1 MFVQILIYVYLGI
14 CAGMILFNIVTALL
28 SQRREHRSFR
38 DGIRLELTVSQELD
52 RLAETGTVSERHL
65 RFMERRLRRVN
76 GMAAFDAALECLCV
90 RRPELTRSYLT
101 ALNGVM
107 ITLAEDYCRRDE
119 IEAAYFPYII
129 RKYRLLDGQE
139 NEALKTMLL
148 DLLHES
154 SIYCR
159 ENAMQALYTAGD
171 PAVLVRALRIIDAS
185 SLYYHSKLL
194 SDGLLN
200 YTGDTWELADALWEE
215 FDAFQ
220 PWMQVTLLNYF
231 RFSSG
236 AYCEKIHALLNDP
249 AQDDEV
255 RFACLRY
262 LGRYPYPPAYADLL
276 RYATPSKNARWEY
289 AAIASS
295 VLASYPGAET
305 AAVLERNLY
314 HPNWYIRFNASKSLE
329 QLGFGY
335 RDLIDVIEGHDRYSK
350 NTTQAQQTANRQA
363 DIISAYP
370 SGTVDSGAMRRQVLL
385 CTIEHDGAER
395 AIYVGFTN
403 ALTPELA
410 GALAQALEDLSGAES
425 IGVLADYMNSSGAE
439 AYRTRWLITLAALIA
454 AMLAAAVALIVFARK
469 KRAEQKA
476 NALIDPR
483 YGIGNDGYY
492 LNCMETLIPAPLRS
506 IVYVFCIGCDMP
518 SLERRFGEAER
529 EEIFSRA
536 AEYLRL
542 DCGREEY
549 LACVGRGMF
558 ALVCQCGSREAA
570 QQRAEGLIRGLDGYL
585 AGFRAEYAGAFRA
598 GICSLSENPDCGAE
612 AALYNAR
619 QGCAHAFR
627 TETPCAFSTRGMID
641 ESEQLERLRGSMSKA
656 VEKGEFEPYLQF
668 VVDRAGTV
676 VGAEAVS
683 RWQNPEEGLLKPS
696 KYIDLMIR
704 AGTITELDLYM
715 LRCACVQLQTWKR
728 EGRGTLWLSCNFT
741 RQSIAD
747 EKILARV
754 REIIE
759 QYDFTR
765 DRLVVELTEDSYAR
779 DREAA
784 LRTIEGL
791 HAMGLRI
798 VLDDI
803 GAGYSSLSDLST
815 YPIDGVKIDRSIV
828 IESALPRAH
837 ALLEGMIRLSHD
849 MGIRVLCEGVENKA
863 TCDAVLAAGCDF
875 IQGFY
880 FSRVLPGREAE
891 SFLRSLAARD
901 REEG

>member
-1 MFVQILIYVYLGI
+1 MRRKNILRGLLCAVVLLGAALGCAQEVSARETVLIAGNADLYPIESYDSRSDSYVGLLPELYRRVSECTDYDLVYL
-14 CAGMILFNIVTALL
+14 
-28 SQRREHRSFR
+28 
-38 DGIRLELTVSQELD
+38 
-52 RLAETGTVSERHL
+52 
-65 RFMERRLRRVN
+65 
-76 GMAAFDAALECLCV
+76 
-90 RRPELTRSYLT
+90 P
-101 ALNGVM
+101 
-107 ITLAEDYCRRDE
+107 
-119 IEAAYFPYII
+119 
-129 RKYRLLDGQE
+129 
-139 NEALKTMLL
+139 
-148 DLLHES
+148 
-154 SIYCR
+154 
-159 ENAMQALYTAGD
+159 
-171 PAVLVRALRIIDAS
+171 
-185 SLYYHSKLL
+185 
-194 SDGLLN
+194 
-200 YTGDTWELADALWEE
+200 
-215 FDAFQ
+215 
-220 PWMQVTLLNYF
+220 
-231 RFSSG
+231 
-236 AYCEKIHALLNDP
+236 
-249 AQDDEV
+249 
-255 RFACLRY
+255 
-262 LGRYPYPPAYADLL
+262 
-276 RYATPSKNARWEY
+276 
-289 AAIASS
+289 
-295 VLASYPGAET
+295 
-305 AAVLERNLY
+305 
-314 HPNWYIRFNASKSLE
+314 
-329 QLGFGY
+329 
-335 RDLIDVIEGHDRYSK
+335 YSK
-350 NTTQAQQTANRQA
+350 NTTQAQQAENRQA
-363 DIISAYP
+363 DIISAFP
-370 SGTVDSGAMRRQVLL
+370 AETVDSAYLRRSELFCSLPASGKLQKICIGFTSALPEAQADEIARALDGIGA
-385 CTIEHDGAER
+385 AER
-395 AIYVGFTN
+395 LGI
-403 ALTPELA
+403 LA
-410 GALAQALEDLSGAES
+410 VSVKDGGASL
-425 IGVLADYMNSSGAE
+425 
-439 AYRTRWLITLAALIA
+439 YRTRWLVTLAALGV
-454 AMLAAAVALIVFARK
+454 MTLGTGVALGVLVRK
-469 KRAEQKA
+469 KRAELKA

-506 IVYVFCIGCDMP
+506 IVYVICIGCDIP

-585 AGFRAEYAGAFRA
+585 AGFHAEYAGAFRA

-627 TETPCAFSTRGMID
+627 TETPCAFSTRGMIA

-656 VEKGEFEPYLQF
+656 VEKGEFEPYFQF

-754 REIIE
+754 REIVE

-765 DRLVVELTEDSYAR
+765 DRLVVELTEDSCTR

-828 IESALPRAH
+828 IESALPRAR

-849 MGIRVLCEGVENKA
+849 MGIRVLCEGVEDKA
-863 TCDAVLAAGCDF
+863 MCDAVLAAGCDF

>member
-1 MFVQILIYVYLGI
+1 MRRKKLLEITLCAVLTIGALLCCMQDASARETLLISGNADLYPIESYDRGRECYVGLLPELYERLSEQTGYDLVYL
-14 CAGMILFNIVTALL
+14 
-28 SQRREHRSFR
+28 
-38 DGIRLELTVSQELD
+38 
-52 RLAETGTVSERHL
+52 
-65 RFMERRLRRVN
+65 
-76 GMAAFDAALECLCV
+76 
-90 RRPELTRSYLT
+90 P
-101 ALNGVM
+101 
-107 ITLAEDYCRRDE
+107 
-119 IEAAYFPYII
+119 
-129 RKYRLLDGQE
+129 
-139 NEALKTMLL
+139 
-148 DLLHES
+148 
-154 SIYCR
+154 
-159 ENAMQALYTAGD
+159 
-171 PAVLVRALRIIDAS
+171 
-185 SLYYHSKLL
+185 
-194 SDGLLN
+194 
-200 YTGDTWELADALWEE
+200 
-215 FDAFQ
+215 
-220 PWMQVTLLNYF
+220 
-231 RFSSG
+231 
-236 AYCEKIHALLNDP
+236 
-249 AQDDEV
+249 
-255 RFACLRY
+255 
-262 LGRYPYPPAYADLL
+262 
-276 RYATPSKNARWEY
+276 
-289 AAIASS
+289 
-295 VLASYPGAET
+295 
-305 AAVLERNLY
+305 
-314 HPNWYIRFNASKSLE
+314 
-329 QLGFGY
+329 
-335 RDLIDVIEGHDRYSK
+335 YSK
-350 NTTQAQQTANRQA
+350 NTTQAQQAENRQA

-410 GALAQALEDLSGAES
+410 GALSQALEDLSGAES

-469 KRAEQKA
+469 KRAEQKT

-598 GICSLSENPDCGAE
+598 GICSLSENPDCSAE

-668 VVDRAGTV
+668 VVDRAGT
-676 VGAEAVS
+676 
-683 RWQNPEEGLLKPS
+683 
-696 KYIDLMIR
+696 
-704 AGTITELDLYM
+704 ITELDLYM

-754 REIIE
+754 REIVE

-765 DRLVVELTEDSYAR
+765 DRLVVELTEDSYAH
-779 DREAA
+779 DRETA

-828 IESALPRAH
+828 IESALPRAR

-849 MGIRVLCEGVENKA
+849 MGIRVLCEGVEDKA

-901 REEG
+901 RGEG

>member
-1 MFVQILIYVYLGI
+1 MRRKKLLEITLCAVLTIGALLCCMQDASARETLLISGNADLYPIESYDRSRECYVGLLPELYERLSEQTGYDLVYL
-14 CAGMILFNIVTALL
+14 
-28 SQRREHRSFR
+28 
-38 DGIRLELTVSQELD
+38 
-52 RLAETGTVSERHL
+52 
-65 RFMERRLRRVN
+65 
-76 GMAAFDAALECLCV
+76 
-90 RRPELTRSYLT
+90 P
-101 ALNGVM
+101 
-107 ITLAEDYCRRDE
+107 
-119 IEAAYFPYII
+119 
-129 RKYRLLDGQE
+129 
-139 NEALKTMLL
+139 
-148 DLLHES
+148 
-154 SIYCR
+154 
-159 ENAMQALYTAGD
+159 
-171 PAVLVRALRIIDAS
+171 
-185 SLYYHSKLL
+185 
-194 SDGLLN
+194 
-200 YTGDTWELADALWEE
+200 
-215 FDAFQ
+215 
-220 PWMQVTLLNYF
+220 
-231 RFSSG
+231 
-236 AYCEKIHALLNDP
+236 
-249 AQDDEV
+249 
-255 RFACLRY
+255 
-262 LGRYPYPPAYADLL
+262 
-276 RYATPSKNARWEY
+276 
-289 AAIASS
+289 
-295 VLASYPGAET
+295 
-305 AAVLERNLY
+305 
-314 HPNWYIRFNASKSLE
+314 
-329 QLGFGY
+329 
-335 RDLIDVIEGHDRYSK
+335 YSK
-350 NTTQAQQTANRQA
+350 NTTQAQQAENRQA

-410 GALAQALEDLSGAES
+410 GALSQALEDLSGAES
-425 IGVLADYMNSSGAE
+425 IGVLAGYMNSSGAE

-469 KRAEQKA
+469 KRAEQKT

-570 QQRAEGLIRGLDGYL
+570 QQRAEGLIRELDGYL

-598 GICSLSENPDCGAE
+598 GICSLSENPDCSAE

-668 VVDRAGTV
+668 VVDRAGT
-676 VGAEAVS
+676 
-683 RWQNPEEGLLKPS
+683 
-696 KYIDLMIR
+696 
-704 AGTITELDLYM
+704 ITELDLYM

-754 REIIE
+754 HEIVE

-765 DRLVVELTEDSYAR
+765 DCLVVELTEDSYAH

-828 IESALPRAH
+828 IESALPRAR

-849 MGIRVLCEGVENKA
+849 MGIRVLCEGVEDKA

>member
-1 MFVQILIYVYLGI
+1 MRRKNIL
-14 CAGMILFNIVTALL
+14 
-28 SQRREHRSFR
+28 R
-38 DGIRLELTVSQELD
+38 
-52 RLAETGTVSERHL
+52 
-65 RFMERRLRRVN
+65 
-76 GMAAFDAALECLCV
+76 
-90 RRPELTRSYLT
+90 
-101 ALNGVM
+101 
-107 ITLAEDYCRRDE
+107 
-119 IEAAYFPYII
+119 
-129 RKYRLLDGQE
+129 
-139 NEALKTMLL
+139 
-148 DLLHES
+148 
-154 SIYCR
+154 
-159 ENAMQALYTAGD
+159 
-171 PAVLVRALRIIDAS
+171 
-185 SLYYHSKLL
+185 
-194 SDGLLN
+194 GLL
-200 YTGDTWELADALWEE
+200 
-215 FDAFQ
+215 
-220 PWMQVTLLNYF
+220 
-231 RFSSG
+231 
-236 AYCEKIHALLNDP
+236 C
-249 AQDDEV
+249 
-255 RFACLRY
+255 
-262 LGRYPYPPAYADLL
+262 
-276 RYATPSKNARWEY
+276 
-289 AAIASS
+289 
-295 VLASYPGAET
+295 
-305 AAVLERNLY
+305 AAVLLGAALVGAQEVSARETVLIAGNADLY
-314 HPNWYIRFNASKSLE
+314 PIESYDSRSDSYVGLLPE
-329 QLGFGY
+329 LY
-335 RDLIDVIEGHDRYSK
+335 RRVSECTDYDLVYLPYSK
-350 NTTQAQQTANRQA
+350 NTTQAQQAENRQA
-363 DIISAYP
+363 DIISAFP
-370 SGTVDSGAMRRQVLL
+370 AGTVDSAYLRRSELFCSLPASGKPQKICIGFATALPEAQAEEIARALDGIGA
-385 CTIEHDGAER
+385 AER
-395 AIYVGFTN
+395 LGI
-403 ALTPELA
+403 LA
-410 GALAQALEDLSGAES
+410 VSVKDGGASL
-425 IGVLADYMNSSGAE
+425 
-439 AYRTRWLITLAALIA
+439 YRTRWLVTLAALGVMILGA
-454 AMLAAAVALIVFARK
+454 GGALGVLVRK
-469 KRAEQKA
+469 KRAELKA

-598 GICSLSENPDCGAE
+598 GICSLSENPDCDAE

-668 VVDRAGTV
+668 VVDRAGT
-676 VGAEAVS
+676 
-683 RWQNPEEGLLKPS
+683 
-696 KYIDLMIR
+696 
-704 AGTITELDLYM
+704 ITELDLYM

-754 REIIE
+754 HEIVE

-765 DRLVVELTEDSYAR
+765 DRLVVELTEDSYAH
-779 DREAA
+779 DRETA

-828 IESALPRAH
+828 IESALPRAR

-849 MGIRVLCEGVENKA
+849 MGIRVLCEGVEDKA

-875 IQGFY
+875 VQGFY

>member
-1 MFVQILIYVYLGI
+1 M
-14 CAGMILFNIVTALL
+14 C
-28 SQRREHRSFR
+28 
-38 DGIRLELTVSQELD
+38 
-52 RLAETGTVSERHL
+52 
-65 RFMERRLRRVN
+65 
-76 GMAAFDAALECLCV
+76 
-90 RRPELTRSYLT
+90 
-101 ALNGVM
+101 
-107 ITLAEDYCRRDE
+107 
-119 IEAAYFPYII
+119 
-129 RKYRLLDGQE
+129 
-139 NEALKTMLL
+139 
-148 DLLHES
+148 
-154 SIYCR
+154 
-159 ENAMQALYTAGD
+159 
-171 PAVLVRALRIIDAS
+171 
-185 SLYYHSKLL
+185 
-194 SDGLLN
+194 
-200 YTGDTWELADALWEE
+200 
-215 FDAFQ
+215 
-220 PWMQVTLLNYF
+220 
-231 RFSSG
+231 
-236 AYCEKIHALLNDP
+236 
-249 AQDDEV
+249 
-255 RFACLRY
+255 
-262 LGRYPYPPAYADLL
+262 
-276 RYATPSKNARWEY
+276 
-289 AAIASS
+289 
-295 VLASYPGAET
+295 
-305 AAVLERNLY
+305 
-314 HPNWYIRFNASKSLE
+314 
-329 QLGFGY
+329 
-335 RDLIDVIEGHDRYSK
+335 
-350 NTTQAQQTANRQA
+350 
-363 DIISAYP
+363 
-370 SGTVDSGAMRRQVLL
+370 RQVLL
-385 CTIEHDGAER
+385 CTIEHDGTER

-410 GALAQALEDLSGAES
+410 GALSQALEDLSGAES

-469 KRAEQKA
+469 KRAEQKT

-598 GICSLSENPDCGAE
+598 GICSLSENPDCSAE

-754 REIIE
+754 REIVE

-765 DRLVVELTEDSYAR
+765 DRLAVELTEDSYAH
-779 DREAA
+779 DRETA

-828 IESALPRAH
+828 IESALPRAR

-849 MGIRVLCEGVENKA
+849 MGIRVLCEGVEDKA

>member
-1 MFVQILIYVYLGI
+1 MRRKKLLEITLCAVLTIGALLCCMQDASARETLLISGNADLYPIESYDRGRECYVGLLPELYERLSEQTGYDLVYL
-14 CAGMILFNIVTALL
+14 
-28 SQRREHRSFR
+28 
-38 DGIRLELTVSQELD
+38 
-52 RLAETGTVSERHL
+52 
-65 RFMERRLRRVN
+65 
-76 GMAAFDAALECLCV
+76 
-90 RRPELTRSYLT
+90 P
-101 ALNGVM
+101 
-107 ITLAEDYCRRDE
+107 
-119 IEAAYFPYII
+119 
-129 RKYRLLDGQE
+129 
-139 NEALKTMLL
+139 
-148 DLLHES
+148 
-154 SIYCR
+154 
-159 ENAMQALYTAGD
+159 
-171 PAVLVRALRIIDAS
+171 
-185 SLYYHSKLL
+185 
-194 SDGLLN
+194 
-200 YTGDTWELADALWEE
+200 
-215 FDAFQ
+215 
-220 PWMQVTLLNYF
+220 
-231 RFSSG
+231 
-236 AYCEKIHALLNDP
+236 
-249 AQDDEV
+249 
-255 RFACLRY
+255 
-262 LGRYPYPPAYADLL
+262 
-276 RYATPSKNARWEY
+276 
-289 AAIASS
+289 
-295 VLASYPGAET
+295 
-305 AAVLERNLY
+305 
-314 HPNWYIRFNASKSLE
+314 
-329 QLGFGY
+329 
-335 RDLIDVIEGHDRYSK
+335 YSK
-350 NTTQAQQTANRQA
+350 NTTQAQQAENRQA

-410 GALAQALEDLSGAES
+410 GALAQALEGLSGAES
-425 IGVLADYMNSSGAE
+425 IGILADYMNSSGAE

-469 KRAEQKA
+469 KRAEQKT

-598 GICSLSENPDCGAE
+598 GICSLSENPDCSAE

-668 VVDRAGTV
+668 VVDRAGT
-676 VGAEAVS
+676 
-683 RWQNPEEGLLKPS
+683 
-696 KYIDLMIR
+696 
-704 AGTITELDLYM
+704 ITELDLYM

-754 REIIE
+754 HEIVE

-765 DRLVVELTEDSYAR
+765 DRLVVELTEDSYAH
-779 DREAA
+779 DRETA

-849 MGIRVLCEGVENKA
+849 MGIRVLCEGVEDKA

>member
-1 MFVQILIYVYLGI
+1 MRRKKLLEITLCAVLTIGALLCCMQDASARETLLISGNADLYPIESYDRGRECYVGLLPELYERLSEQTGYDLVYL
-14 CAGMILFNIVTALL
+14 
-28 SQRREHRSFR
+28 
-38 DGIRLELTVSQELD
+38 
-52 RLAETGTVSERHL
+52 
-65 RFMERRLRRVN
+65 
-76 GMAAFDAALECLCV
+76 
-90 RRPELTRSYLT
+90 P
-101 ALNGVM
+101 
-107 ITLAEDYCRRDE
+107 
-119 IEAAYFPYII
+119 
-129 RKYRLLDGQE
+129 
-139 NEALKTMLL
+139 
-148 DLLHES
+148 
-154 SIYCR
+154 
-159 ENAMQALYTAGD
+159 
-171 PAVLVRALRIIDAS
+171 
-185 SLYYHSKLL
+185 
-194 SDGLLN
+194 
-200 YTGDTWELADALWEE
+200 
-215 FDAFQ
+215 
-220 PWMQVTLLNYF
+220 
-231 RFSSG
+231 
-236 AYCEKIHALLNDP
+236 
-249 AQDDEV
+249 
-255 RFACLRY
+255 
-262 LGRYPYPPAYADLL
+262 
-276 RYATPSKNARWEY
+276 
-289 AAIASS
+289 
-295 VLASYPGAET
+295 
-305 AAVLERNLY
+305 
-314 HPNWYIRFNASKSLE
+314 
-329 QLGFGY
+329 
-335 RDLIDVIEGHDRYSK
+335 YSK

-370 SGTVDSGAMRRQVLL
+370 SGAVDSGAMRRQVLL

-425 IGVLADYMNSSGAE
+425 IGVLADYTNSSGAE

-469 KRAEQKA
+469 KRAEQKT

-483 YGIGNDGYY
+483 YGIGNDRFY
-492 LNCMETLIPAPLRS
+492 LHCVETLLPAPLRS
-506 IVYVFCIGCDMP
+506 LTYVVCVGCDMT
-518 SLERRFGEAER
+518 SLEHRCGEAER
-529 EEIFSRA
+529 EELFCRA
-536 AEYLRL
+536 AEFLRRG
-542 DCGREEY
+542 CAREDY

-558 ALVCQCGSREAA
+558 ALVCQRSSREAA
-570 QQRAEGLIRGLDGYL
+570 QQHTEALVRELNAYL
-585 AGFRAEYAGAFRA
+585 EGFRAEYNGSFRA
-598 GICSLSENPDCGAE
+598 GICSLEENPDYSGE
-612 AALYNAR
+612 AALYSAR
-619 QGCAHAFR
+619 QGCAYAFGHGML
-627 TETPCAFSTRGMID
+627 CAFGNKRMVG
-641 ESEQLERLRGSMSKA
+641 ESEQLDRLRRRTAEA
-656 VEKGEFEPYLQF
+656 VAKGEFEPYFQF
-668 VVDRAGTV
+668 VVDRGGTII
-676 VGAEAVS
+676 GAETVS
-683 RWQNPEEGLLKPS
+683 RWQSPEEGLLPPS

-704 AGTITELDLYM
+704 AGTVTEHDLYM

-754 REIIE
+754 REIVE

-765 DRLVVELTEDSYAR
+765 DRLVVELTEDSYAH

-828 IESALPRAH
+828 IESALPRAR

-849 MGIRVLCEGVENKA
+849 MGIRVLCEGVEDKA

-880 FSRVLPGREAE
+880 FSRVLPRREAE

>member
-1 MFVQILIYVYLGI
+1 MRRKKLLEITL
-14 CAGMILFNIVTALL
+14 CAVLTIGALL
-28 SQRREHRSFR
+28 CCMQDASARETVLIAGNADLYPIESYDSRSDSYVGLLPELYRR
-38 DGIRLELTVSQELD
+38 
-52 RLAETGTVSERHL
+52 VSERTDYDL
-65 RFMERRLRRVN
+65 V
-76 GMAAFDAALECLCV
+76 
-90 RRPELTRSYLT
+90 YL
-101 ALNGVM
+101 
-107 ITLAEDYCRRDE
+107 
-119 IEAAYFPYII
+119 P
-129 RKYRLLDGQE
+129 
-139 NEALKTMLL
+139 
-148 DLLHES
+148 
-154 SIYCR
+154 
-159 ENAMQALYTAGD
+159 
-171 PAVLVRALRIIDAS
+171 
-185 SLYYHSKLL
+185 
-194 SDGLLN
+194 
-200 YTGDTWELADALWEE
+200 
-215 FDAFQ
+215 
-220 PWMQVTLLNYF
+220 
-231 RFSSG
+231 
-236 AYCEKIHALLNDP
+236 
-249 AQDDEV
+249 
-255 RFACLRY
+255 
-262 LGRYPYPPAYADLL
+262 
-276 RYATPSKNARWEY
+276 
-289 AAIASS
+289 
-295 VLASYPGAET
+295 
-305 AAVLERNLY
+305 
-314 HPNWYIRFNASKSLE
+314 
-329 QLGFGY
+329 
-335 RDLIDVIEGHDRYSK
+335 YSK
-350 NTTQAQQTANRQA
+350 NTTQAQQAENRQA
-363 DIISAYP
+363 DIISAFP
-370 SGTVDSGAMRRQVLL
+370 AGTVDSAYLRRSELFCSLPASGKLQKICIGFTSALPEAQAEEIARALDGIGA
-385 CTIEHDGAER
+385 AER
-395 AIYVGFTN
+395 LGI
-403 ALTPELA
+403 LA
-410 GALAQALEDLSGAES
+410 VSVKDGGASL
-425 IGVLADYMNSSGAE
+425 
-439 AYRTRWLITLAALIA
+439 YRTRWLVTLAALGV
-454 AMLAAAVALIVFARK
+454 MTLGTGVALGVLVRK
-469 KRAEQKA
+469 KRAELKA

-542 DCGREEY
+542 GCGREEY

-598 GICSLSENPDCGAE
+598 GICSLSENPDCDAE

-765 DRLVVELTEDSYAR
+765 DRLVVELTEDSYAH
-779 DREAA
+779 DRETA

-828 IESALPRAH
+828 IESALPRAR

-849 MGIRVLCEGVENKA
+849 MGIRVLCEGVEDKA

>member
-1 MFVQILIYVYLGI
+1 MRRKKLLGITLCAVLTIGALLCCMQDASARETLLISGNADLYPIESYDRGRECYVGLLPELYERLSEQTGYDLVYL
-14 CAGMILFNIVTALL
+14 
-28 SQRREHRSFR
+28 
-38 DGIRLELTVSQELD
+38 
-52 RLAETGTVSERHL
+52 
-65 RFMERRLRRVN
+65 
-76 GMAAFDAALECLCV
+76 
-90 RRPELTRSYLT
+90 P
-101 ALNGVM
+101 
-107 ITLAEDYCRRDE
+107 
-119 IEAAYFPYII
+119 
-129 RKYRLLDGQE
+129 
-139 NEALKTMLL
+139 
-148 DLLHES
+148 
-154 SIYCR
+154 
-159 ENAMQALYTAGD
+159 
-171 PAVLVRALRIIDAS
+171 
-185 SLYYHSKLL
+185 
-194 SDGLLN
+194 
-200 YTGDTWELADALWEE
+200 
-215 FDAFQ
+215 
-220 PWMQVTLLNYF
+220 
-231 RFSSG
+231 
-236 AYCEKIHALLNDP
+236 
-249 AQDDEV
+249 
-255 RFACLRY
+255 
-262 LGRYPYPPAYADLL
+262 
-276 RYATPSKNARWEY
+276 
-289 AAIASS
+289 
-295 VLASYPGAET
+295 
-305 AAVLERNLY
+305 
-314 HPNWYIRFNASKSLE
+314 
-329 QLGFGY
+329 
-335 RDLIDVIEGHDRYSK
+335 YSK

-454 AMLAAAVALIVFARK
+454 AMLAAAVALIAFARK
-469 KRAEQKA
+469 KRAEQKT

-668 VVDRAGTV
+668 VVDRAGT
-676 VGAEAVS
+676 
-683 RWQNPEEGLLKPS
+683 
-696 KYIDLMIR
+696 
-704 AGTITELDLYM
+704 ITELDLYM

-875 IQGFY
+875 IQGFC
-880 FSRVLPGREAE
+880 FSRVLPKREAE
-891 SFLRSLAARD
+891 RYLRELT
-901 REEG
+901 EQ

>member
-1 MFVQILIYVYLGI
+1 MRRKKLLEITLCAVLTIGALLCCMQDASARETLLISGNADLYPIESYDSRSDSYVGLLPELYERLSEQTGYDLVYL
-14 CAGMILFNIVTALL
+14 
-28 SQRREHRSFR
+28 
-38 DGIRLELTVSQELD
+38 
-52 RLAETGTVSERHL
+52 
-65 RFMERRLRRVN
+65 
-76 GMAAFDAALECLCV
+76 
-90 RRPELTRSYLT
+90 P
-101 ALNGVM
+101 
-107 ITLAEDYCRRDE
+107 
-119 IEAAYFPYII
+119 
-129 RKYRLLDGQE
+129 
-139 NEALKTMLL
+139 
-148 DLLHES
+148 
-154 SIYCR
+154 
-159 ENAMQALYTAGD
+159 
-171 PAVLVRALRIIDAS
+171 
-185 SLYYHSKLL
+185 
-194 SDGLLN
+194 
-200 YTGDTWELADALWEE
+200 
-215 FDAFQ
+215 
-220 PWMQVTLLNYF
+220 
-231 RFSSG
+231 
-236 AYCEKIHALLNDP
+236 
-249 AQDDEV
+249 
-255 RFACLRY
+255 
-262 LGRYPYPPAYADLL
+262 
-276 RYATPSKNARWEY
+276 
-289 AAIASS
+289 
-295 VLASYPGAET
+295 
-305 AAVLERNLY
+305 
-314 HPNWYIRFNASKSLE
+314 
-329 QLGFGY
+329 
-335 RDLIDVIEGHDRYSK
+335 YSK

-370 SGTVDSGAMRRQVLL
+370 SGTVDSGAMRRQMLL

-454 AMLAAAVALIVFARK
+454 AMLAAAVALIVLVRK
-469 KRAEQKA
+469 KRAELKA

-542 DCGREEY
+542 GCGREEY

-598 GICSLSENPDCGAE
+598 GICSLSENPDCDAE

-668 VVDRAGTV
+668 VVD
-676 VGAEAVS
+676 
-683 RWQNPEEGLLKPS
+683 
-696 KYIDLMIR
+696 R

-765 DRLVVELTEDSYAR
+765 DRLVVELTEDSYAH
-779 DREAA
+779 DRETA

-828 IESALPRAH
+828 IESALPRAR

-849 MGIRVLCEGVENKA
+849 MGIRVLCEGVEDKA

>member
-1 MFVQILIYVYLGI
+1 MRRKNIL
-14 CAGMILFNIVTALL
+14 
-28 SQRREHRSFR
+28 R
-38 DGIRLELTVSQELD
+38 
-52 RLAETGTVSERHL
+52 
-65 RFMERRLRRVN
+65 
-76 GMAAFDAALECLCV
+76 
-90 RRPELTRSYLT
+90 
-101 ALNGVM
+101 
-107 ITLAEDYCRRDE
+107 
-119 IEAAYFPYII
+119 
-129 RKYRLLDGQE
+129 
-139 NEALKTMLL
+139 
-148 DLLHES
+148 
-154 SIYCR
+154 
-159 ENAMQALYTAGD
+159 
-171 PAVLVRALRIIDAS
+171 
-185 SLYYHSKLL
+185 
-194 SDGLLN
+194 GLL
-200 YTGDTWELADALWEE
+200 
-215 FDAFQ
+215 
-220 PWMQVTLLNYF
+220 
-231 RFSSG
+231 
-236 AYCEKIHALLNDP
+236 C
-249 AQDDEV
+249 
-255 RFACLRY
+255 
-262 LGRYPYPPAYADLL
+262 
-276 RYATPSKNARWEY
+276 
-289 AAIASS
+289 
-295 VLASYPGAET
+295 
-305 AAVLERNLY
+305 AAVLLGAALVGAQEVSARETVLIAGNADLY
-314 HPNWYIRFNASKSLE
+314 PIESYDSRSGSYVGLLPE
-329 QLGFGY
+329 LY
-335 RDLIDVIEGHDRYSK
+335 RRVSECTDYDLVYLPYSK
-350 NTTQAQQTANRQA
+350 NTTQAQQAENRQA
-363 DIISAYP
+363 DIISAFP
-370 SGTVDSGAMRRQVLL
+370 AGTVDSAYLRRSELFCSLPASGKLQKICIGFASALPEAQAEEIARALDGIGA
-385 CTIEHDGAER
+385 AER
-395 AIYVGFTN
+395 LGI
-403 ALTPELA
+403 LA
-410 GALAQALEDLSGAES
+410 VSVKDGGASL
-425 IGVLADYMNSSGAE
+425 
-439 AYRTRWLITLAALIA
+439 YRTRWLVTLAALGVM
-454 AMLAAAVALIVFARK
+454 MLGAGVALGVLVRK
-469 KRAEQKA
+469 KHAELKA

-506 IVYVFCIGCDMP
+506 IVYVICIGCDMP

-542 DCGREEY
+542 GCGREEY

-754 REIIE
+754 REIVE

-765 DRLVVELTEDSYAR
+765 DCLVVELTEDSYAH

-828 IESALPRAH
+828 IESALPRAR

-849 MGIRVLCEGVENKA
+849 MGIRVLCEGVEDKA

>member
-1 MFVQILIYVYLGI
+1 MRRKKLLGITLCAVLTIGALLCCMQDASARETLLISGNADLYPIESYDRSRECYVGLLPELYERLSEQTGYDLVYL
-14 CAGMILFNIVTALL
+14 
-28 SQRREHRSFR
+28 
-38 DGIRLELTVSQELD
+38 
-52 RLAETGTVSERHL
+52 
-65 RFMERRLRRVN
+65 
-76 GMAAFDAALECLCV
+76 
-90 RRPELTRSYLT
+90 P
-101 ALNGVM
+101 
-107 ITLAEDYCRRDE
+107 
-119 IEAAYFPYII
+119 
-129 RKYRLLDGQE
+129 
-139 NEALKTMLL
+139 
-148 DLLHES
+148 
-154 SIYCR
+154 
-159 ENAMQALYTAGD
+159 
-171 PAVLVRALRIIDAS
+171 
-185 SLYYHSKLL
+185 
-194 SDGLLN
+194 
-200 YTGDTWELADALWEE
+200 
-215 FDAFQ
+215 
-220 PWMQVTLLNYF
+220 
-231 RFSSG
+231 
-236 AYCEKIHALLNDP
+236 
-249 AQDDEV
+249 
-255 RFACLRY
+255 
-262 LGRYPYPPAYADLL
+262 
-276 RYATPSKNARWEY
+276 
-289 AAIASS
+289 
-295 VLASYPGAET
+295 
-305 AAVLERNLY
+305 
-314 HPNWYIRFNASKSLE
+314 
-329 QLGFGY
+329 
-335 RDLIDVIEGHDRYSK
+335 YSK
-350 NTTQAQQTANRQA
+350 NTTQAQQAENRQA

-469 KRAEQKA
+469 KRAEQKT

-585 AGFRAEYAGAFRA
+585 AGFRAEYAG
-598 GICSLSENPDCGAE
+598 
-612 AALYNAR
+612 
-619 QGCAHAFR
+619 AFR

-754 REIIE
+754 REIVE

-765 DRLVVELTEDSYAR
+765 DRLAVELTEDSYAH
-779 DREAA
+779 DRETA

-828 IESALPRAH
+828 IESALPRAR

-849 MGIRVLCEGVENKA
+849 MGIRVLCEGVEDKA

-901 REEG
+901 RGEG

>member
-1 MFVQILIYVYLGI
+1 MRRKKLLEITLCAVLTIGALLCCMQDASARETLLISGNADLYPIESYDRGRECYVGLLPELYERLSEQTGYDLVYL
-14 CAGMILFNIVTALL
+14 
-28 SQRREHRSFR
+28 
-38 DGIRLELTVSQELD
+38 
-52 RLAETGTVSERHL
+52 
-65 RFMERRLRRVN
+65 
-76 GMAAFDAALECLCV
+76 
-90 RRPELTRSYLT
+90 P
-101 ALNGVM
+101 
-107 ITLAEDYCRRDE
+107 
-119 IEAAYFPYII
+119 
-129 RKYRLLDGQE
+129 
-139 NEALKTMLL
+139 
-148 DLLHES
+148 
-154 SIYCR
+154 
-159 ENAMQALYTAGD
+159 
-171 PAVLVRALRIIDAS
+171 
-185 SLYYHSKLL
+185 
-194 SDGLLN
+194 
-200 YTGDTWELADALWEE
+200 
-215 FDAFQ
+215 
-220 PWMQVTLLNYF
+220 
-231 RFSSG
+231 
-236 AYCEKIHALLNDP
+236 
-249 AQDDEV
+249 
-255 RFACLRY
+255 
-262 LGRYPYPPAYADLL
+262 
-276 RYATPSKNARWEY
+276 
-289 AAIASS
+289 
-295 VLASYPGAET
+295 
-305 AAVLERNLY
+305 
-314 HPNWYIRFNASKSLE
+314 
-329 QLGFGY
+329 
-335 RDLIDVIEGHDRYSK
+335 YSK

-529 EEIFSRA
+529 GEIFSRA

-668 VVDRAGTV
+668 VVDRAGT
-676 VGAEAVS
+676 
-683 RWQNPEEGLLKPS
+683 
-696 KYIDLMIR
+696 
-704 AGTITELDLYM
+704 ITELDLYM

-754 REIIE
+754 HEIIE

-765 DRLVVELTEDSYAR
+765 DRLVVELTEDSYAH

-828 IESALPRAH
+828 IESALPRAR

-849 MGIRVLCEGVENKA
+849 MGIRVLCEGVEDKA

>member
-1 MFVQILIYVYLGI
+1 MRRKKLLEITLCAVLTIGALLCCMQDASARETLLISGNADLYPIESYDRSRECYVGLLPELYERLSEQTGYDLVYL
-14 CAGMILFNIVTALL
+14 
-28 SQRREHRSFR
+28 
-38 DGIRLELTVSQELD
+38 
-52 RLAETGTVSERHL
+52 
-65 RFMERRLRRVN
+65 
-76 GMAAFDAALECLCV
+76 
-90 RRPELTRSYLT
+90 P
-101 ALNGVM
+101 
-107 ITLAEDYCRRDE
+107 
-119 IEAAYFPYII
+119 
-129 RKYRLLDGQE
+129 
-139 NEALKTMLL
+139 
-148 DLLHES
+148 
-154 SIYCR
+154 
-159 ENAMQALYTAGD
+159 
-171 PAVLVRALRIIDAS
+171 
-185 SLYYHSKLL
+185 
-194 SDGLLN
+194 
-200 YTGDTWELADALWEE
+200 
-215 FDAFQ
+215 
-220 PWMQVTLLNYF
+220 
-231 RFSSG
+231 
-236 AYCEKIHALLNDP
+236 
-249 AQDDEV
+249 
-255 RFACLRY
+255 
-262 LGRYPYPPAYADLL
+262 
-276 RYATPSKNARWEY
+276 
-289 AAIASS
+289 
-295 VLASYPGAET
+295 
-305 AAVLERNLY
+305 
-314 HPNWYIRFNASKSLE
+314 
-329 QLGFGY
+329 
-335 RDLIDVIEGHDRYSK
+335 YSK
-350 NTTQAQQTANRQA
+350 NTTQAQQAENRQA

-410 GALAQALEDLSGAES
+410 GALSQALEDLSGAES
-425 IGVLADYMNSSGAE
+425 IGVLAGYMNSSGAE

-469 KRAEQKA
+469 KRAEQKT

-570 QQRAEGLIRGLDGYL
+570 QQRAEGLIRGLDDYL

-598 GICSLSENPDCGAE
+598 GICSLSENPDCSAE

-668 VVDRAGTV
+668 VVDRAGT
-676 VGAEAVS
+676 
-683 RWQNPEEGLLKPS
+683 
-696 KYIDLMIR
+696 
-704 AGTITELDLYM
+704 ITELDLYM

-754 REIIE
+754 REIVE

-765 DRLVVELTEDSYAR
+765 DRLVVELTEDSYAH
-779 DREAA
+779 DRETA

-828 IESALPRAH
+828 IESALPRAR

-849 MGIRVLCEGVENKA
+849 MGIRVLCEGVEDKA

-901 REEG
+901 RGEG

>member
-1 MFVQILIYVYLGI
+1 MRRKKLLEITLCAVLMIGALLCCMQDASARETLLISGNADLYPIESYDRGRECYVGLLPELYERLSEQTGYDLVYL
-14 CAGMILFNIVTALL
+14 
-28 SQRREHRSFR
+28 
-38 DGIRLELTVSQELD
+38 
-52 RLAETGTVSERHL
+52 
-65 RFMERRLRRVN
+65 
-76 GMAAFDAALECLCV
+76 
-90 RRPELTRSYLT
+90 P
-101 ALNGVM
+101 
-107 ITLAEDYCRRDE
+107 
-119 IEAAYFPYII
+119 
-129 RKYRLLDGQE
+129 
-139 NEALKTMLL
+139 
-148 DLLHES
+148 
-154 SIYCR
+154 
-159 ENAMQALYTAGD
+159 
-171 PAVLVRALRIIDAS
+171 
-185 SLYYHSKLL
+185 
-194 SDGLLN
+194 
-200 YTGDTWELADALWEE
+200 
-215 FDAFQ
+215 
-220 PWMQVTLLNYF
+220 
-231 RFSSG
+231 
-236 AYCEKIHALLNDP
+236 
-249 AQDDEV
+249 
-255 RFACLRY
+255 
-262 LGRYPYPPAYADLL
+262 
-276 RYATPSKNARWEY
+276 
-289 AAIASS
+289 
-295 VLASYPGAET
+295 
-305 AAVLERNLY
+305 
-314 HPNWYIRFNASKSLE
+314 
-329 QLGFGY
+329 
-335 RDLIDVIEGHDRYSK
+335 YSK

-668 VVDRAGTV
+668 VVDRAGT
-676 VGAEAVS
+676 
-683 RWQNPEEGLLKPS
+683 
-696 KYIDLMIR
+696 
-704 AGTITELDLYM
+704 ITELDLYM

-880 FSRVLPGREAE
+880 FSRVLPKREAE
-891 SFLRSLAARD
+891 RYLRELT
-901 REEG
+901 EQ

>member
-1 MFVQILIYVYLGI
+1 MRRKKLLEITLCAVLMIGALLCCMQDASARETLLISGNADLYPIESYDRGRECYVGLLPELYERLSEQTGYDLVYL
-14 CAGMILFNIVTALL
+14 
-28 SQRREHRSFR
+28 
-38 DGIRLELTVSQELD
+38 
-52 RLAETGTVSERHL
+52 
-65 RFMERRLRRVN
+65 
-76 GMAAFDAALECLCV
+76 
-90 RRPELTRSYLT
+90 P
-101 ALNGVM
+101 
-107 ITLAEDYCRRDE
+107 
-119 IEAAYFPYII
+119 
-129 RKYRLLDGQE
+129 
-139 NEALKTMLL
+139 
-148 DLLHES
+148 
-154 SIYCR
+154 
-159 ENAMQALYTAGD
+159 
-171 PAVLVRALRIIDAS
+171 
-185 SLYYHSKLL
+185 
-194 SDGLLN
+194 
-200 YTGDTWELADALWEE
+200 
-215 FDAFQ
+215 
-220 PWMQVTLLNYF
+220 
-231 RFSSG
+231 
-236 AYCEKIHALLNDP
+236 
-249 AQDDEV
+249 
-255 RFACLRY
+255 
-262 LGRYPYPPAYADLL
+262 
-276 RYATPSKNARWEY
+276 
-289 AAIASS
+289 
-295 VLASYPGAET
+295 
-305 AAVLERNLY
+305 
-314 HPNWYIRFNASKSLE
+314 
-329 QLGFGY
+329 
-335 RDLIDVIEGHDRYSK
+335 YSK
-350 NTTQAQQTANRQA
+350 NTTQAQQAENRQA

-370 SGTVDSGAMRRQVLL
+370 SGTVDSGAMCRQVLL
-385 CTIEHDGAER
+385 CTIEHDGTER

-410 GALAQALEDLSGAES
+410 GALSQALEDLSGAES

-469 KRAEQKA
+469 KRAEQKT

-598 GICSLSENPDCGAE
+598 GICSLSENPDCSAE

-668 VVDRAGTV
+668 VVDRAGT
-676 VGAEAVS
+676 
-683 RWQNPEEGLLKPS
+683 
-696 KYIDLMIR
+696 
-704 AGTITELDLYM
+704 ITELDLYM

-754 REIIE
+754 REIVE

-765 DRLVVELTEDSYAR
+765 DRLAVELTEDSYAH
-779 DREAA
+779 DRETA

-828 IESALPRAH
+828 IESALPRAR

-849 MGIRVLCEGVENKA
+849 MGIRVLCEGVEDKA

-901 REEG
+901 RGEG

>member
-1 MFVQILIYVYLGI
+1 MRRKNIL
-14 CAGMILFNIVTALL
+14 
-28 SQRREHRSFR
+28 R
-38 DGIRLELTVSQELD
+38 
-52 RLAETGTVSERHL
+52 
-65 RFMERRLRRVN
+65 
-76 GMAAFDAALECLCV
+76 
-90 RRPELTRSYLT
+90 
-101 ALNGVM
+101 
-107 ITLAEDYCRRDE
+107 
-119 IEAAYFPYII
+119 
-129 RKYRLLDGQE
+129 
-139 NEALKTMLL
+139 
-148 DLLHES
+148 
-154 SIYCR
+154 
-159 ENAMQALYTAGD
+159 
-171 PAVLVRALRIIDAS
+171 
-185 SLYYHSKLL
+185 
-194 SDGLLN
+194 GLL
-200 YTGDTWELADALWEE
+200 
-215 FDAFQ
+215 
-220 PWMQVTLLNYF
+220 
-231 RFSSG
+231 
-236 AYCEKIHALLNDP
+236 C
-249 AQDDEV
+249 
-255 RFACLRY
+255 
-262 LGRYPYPPAYADLL
+262 
-276 RYATPSKNARWEY
+276 
-289 AAIASS
+289 
-295 VLASYPGAET
+295 
-305 AAVLERNLY
+305 AAVLLGAALVGAQEVSARETVLIAGNADLY
-314 HPNWYIRFNASKSLE
+314 PIESYDSRSGSYVGLLPE
-329 QLGFGY
+329 LY
-335 RDLIDVIEGHDRYSK
+335 RRVSEYTDYDLVYLPYSK
-350 NTTQAQQTANRQA
+350 NTTQAQQAENRQA
-363 DIISAYP
+363 DIISAFP
-370 SGTVDSGAMRRQVLL
+370 AGTVDSAYLRRSELFCSLPVSGKPQNICIGFASALPEAQAEEIARALDGIGA
-385 CTIEHDGAER
+385 AER
-395 AIYVGFTN
+395 LGI
-403 ALTPELA
+403 LA
-410 GALAQALEDLSGAES
+410 VSVKDGGASL
-425 IGVLADYMNSSGAE
+425 
-439 AYRTRWLITLAALIA
+439 YRTRWLVTLAALGVM
-454 AMLAAAVALIVFARK
+454 MLGAGVALGVLVRK
-469 KRAEQKA
+469 KRAELKA

-483 YGIGNDGYY
+483 YGIGNDAYY

-518 SLERRFGEAER
+518 SLERRYGETER

-542 DCGREEY
+542 GCGREEY

-598 GICSLSENPDCGAE
+598 GICSLSENPDCGAR

-619 QGCAHAFR
+619 QGCALAFR

-676 VGAEAVS
+676 VGAEAIS

-754 REIIE
+754 HEIVE

-765 DRLVVELTEDSYAR
+765 DRLVVELTEDSYAH
-779 DREAA
+779 DRETA

-849 MGIRVLCEGVENKA
+849 MGIRVLCEGVEDKA
-863 TCDAVLAAGCDF
+863 MCDAVLAAGCDF

-901 REEG
+901 RGEG